1 MEAYTRFL
9 SMLFYAAKREKSHD
23 DIPPSDD
30 ILVDRVEEKSGV
42 ELTDEEKQ
50 ITIAFLKSLPRE

>member
-23 DIPPSDD
+23 GIPPSDD